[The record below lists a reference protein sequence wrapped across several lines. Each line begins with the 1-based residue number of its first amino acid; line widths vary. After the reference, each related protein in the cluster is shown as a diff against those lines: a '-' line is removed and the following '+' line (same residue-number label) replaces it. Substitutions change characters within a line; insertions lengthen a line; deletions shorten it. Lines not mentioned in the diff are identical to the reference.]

1 MFTNYAFWRHLFL
14 KALSGT
20 VLALKKFFF
29 IYYFWL
35 CLVFIAVRGLS
46 LAAMNRLLI
55 AMVPLVAEHGL

>member
-1 MFTNYAFWRHLFL
+1 MFL

-35 CLVFIAVRGLS
+35 CWVFIAVRGLS